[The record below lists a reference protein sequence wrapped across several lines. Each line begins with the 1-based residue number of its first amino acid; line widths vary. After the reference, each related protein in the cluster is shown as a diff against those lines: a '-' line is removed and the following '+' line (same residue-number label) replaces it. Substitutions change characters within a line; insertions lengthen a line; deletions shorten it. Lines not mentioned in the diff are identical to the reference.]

1 MKIDYDVIKT
11 ILKKVTLY
19 GDARNI
25 RILYAEYQMPN
36 GDWRFSNVDGED
48 FRAFLRISYVDK
60 TECDEQLNEQ
70 PVIQRLHDEARVYGV
85 EQKVEIHHR
94 VAGNLYDGIEY
105 YIADDEQRVV
115 RIDKQG
121 FRLVD
126 ESKYKFIS
134 RAGTLSQVL
143 PVKGE
148 TDIFTLLKPFVNITG
163 AAFKLFVV
171 WLIQA
176 FSGGAHNAVFLSAER
191 GSGKSVLTHVI
202 NRLLDPSPGETCS
215 MPRSLDDLETLLHN
229 QYLVCLDNIDTAAI
243 SKEYS
248 DTFCISVTGGT
259 VPRRKKF
266 YDTDMVYLQIMNVLI
281 FNGIGIAPVEEDLQE
296 RSLFFSMK
304 KLAPTEITPEREMW
318 ADFETKRPQI
328 LWCIFDTLAKAAGII
343 HTISPAK
350 KARLAD
356 AYIEM
361 LAVAEVLGISEEKFN
376 GLLEDSIKTMHEV
389 HLEEP
394 VSKAVKEYMDQADSR
409 KLFGPSS
416 EVYEKI
422 KENYSGCK
430 GPLPITAAAFG
441 KKLNT
446 LDVPLK
452 KLGFRVLLDD
462 TGARFNTITVIKSK

>member
-1 MKIDYDVIKT
+1 MKIDYNVVKT
-11 ILKKVTLY
+11 ILKNVMLY

-25 RILYAEYQMPN
+25 RILYAEYQMPG

-48 FRAFLRISYVDK
+48 FRAFLRISYADK
-60 TECDEQLNEQ
+60 TGCDEQLNEQ
-70 PVIQRLHDEARVYGV
+70 PIIQRLHDEARAYGV
-85 EQKVEIHHR
+85 EQKAEIHHR

-105 YIADDEQRVV
+105 YLADDEQRVIQ
-115 RIDKQG
+115 IDEQG
-121 FRLVD
+121 FRLAD
-126 ESKYKFIS
+126 ESQYKFIS
-134 RAGTLSQVL
+134 RAGTLPQVL

-148 TDIFTLLKPFVNITG
+148 TDIFALLKPFVNITG

-191 GSGKSVLTHVI
+191 GSGKSVLGHVI
-202 NRLLDPSPGETCS
+202 NRLLDPSPGEACS

-229 QYLVCLDNIDTAAI
+229 QYLVCLDNIDAAI

-259 VPRRKKF
+259 VARRKKF
-266 YDTDMVYLQIMNVLI
+266 YDTDMVYLQIKNILL
-281 FNGIGIAPVEEDLQE
+281 FNGIGIAPGEEDLAE

-304 KLAPTEITPEREMW
+304 KLEPTEIMPEREMW
-318 ADFETKRPQI
+318 ADFEAKRPQI
-328 LWCIFDTLAKAAGII
+328 LWCIFDTLSKAAKII
-343 HTISPAK
+343 DSITPTR

-361 LAVAEVLGISEEKFN
+361 LAVAEVLGISQDEFDS
-376 GLLEDSIKTMHEV
+376 LLADSTRAMHEV

-394 VSKAVKEYMDQADSR
+394 VTKSIKEYMDQADSR

-416 EVYEKI
+416 EVYKKI

-462 TGARFNTITVIKSK
+462 TGARFNTITIIKSK